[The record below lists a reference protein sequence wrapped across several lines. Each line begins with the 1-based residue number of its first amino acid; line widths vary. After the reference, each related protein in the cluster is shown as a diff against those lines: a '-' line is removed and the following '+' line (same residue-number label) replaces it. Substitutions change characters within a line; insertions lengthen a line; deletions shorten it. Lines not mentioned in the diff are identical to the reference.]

1 MVRIVIDCYDTDD
14 IIGVKEALVM
24 ALEHLGKVKVVQI
37 TDGRKELR

>member
-14 IIGVKEALVM
+14 MIGVKEILMM
-24 ALEHLGKVKVVQI
+24 ALEHLGKCKVVSI